1 MISLRILPTGLLL
14 AAMLPLVLPSPA
26 AAESFSIGQIEV
38 DNPWTRAT
46 PRGSPVAGAYLTIV
60 NKGTAPDRLIGGSM
74 VGAAQFQVHQMI
86 EEGGVAKMRPVAGG
100 LEIKPGQTVELKP
113 SSYHV
118 MVMGLQQQLQQG
130 QHVKGT
136 LVFEKAGTLSIEFA
150 VLPLG
155 ATSGDP
161 HQH

>member
-1 MISLRILPTGLLL
+1 TRSQFCPAGAPERRACAIPSSNGRWTPRLPKPRCGAMISLRILPIGLLL

-26 AAESFSIGQIEV
+26 AAENFSIGQIEV

-86 EEGGVAKMRPVAGG
+86 EEGGVAKMRPVDGG

-113 SSYHV
+113 SS
-118 MVMGLQQQLQQG
+118 
-130 QHVKGT
+130 
-136 LVFEKAGTLSIEFA
+136 
-150 VLPLG
+150 
-155 ATSGDP
+155 
-161 HQH
+161 